1 MFCYKYKLVPANKKS
16 PIDYTLYKDSI
27 ELAIE
32 TANNGSVFIRD
43 RKRIELIDIQP
54 QMINIYLYSIKQL
67 EHPARSLSA
76 LTRALTSY
84 SFVWKA
90 ELYSKKVF
98 NMIPISM
105 IETGDG
111 DKSGSEDM
119 TNEDILKTMIDLL
132 YQPVYGNYNDEQDRN
147 KAIEQIKE
155 ILQPYYKGEFNK
167 KEEENIKD
175 GEEFMYWA
183 HPEKF

>member
-32 TANNGSVFIRD
+32 TANHGSVFIRD
-43 RKRIELIDIQP
+43 RKKIELIDIQP
-54 QMINIYLYSIKQL
+54 QMINIYLHSVKKL

-105 IETGDG
+105 IEVSDA
-111 DKSGSEDM
+111 DDSKSEDM

-132 YQPVYGNYNDEQDRN
+132 YQPVYGNYNDEQDR
-147 KAIEQIKE
+147 KEAIGEIKK
-155 ILQPYYKGEFNK
+155 ILLPYYIGEKNK
-167 KEEENIKD
+167 DEDSKIKT

>member
-16 PIDYTLYKDSI
+16 PIDYTLYRESI

-43 RKRIELIDIQP
+43 RKKIELIDIQP
-54 QMINIYLYSIKQL
+54 QVINIYLHSVKQL

-105 IETGDG
+105 VEVAENDAST
-111 DKSGSEDM
+111 SEDM
-119 TNEDILKTMIDLL
+119 TNEDILKTMIDVL
-132 YQPVYGNYNDEQDRN
+132 YQPVYGNYNDERDRN
-147 KAIEQIKE
+147 EAIGKIKE
-155 ILQPYYKGEFNK
+155 ILLPYYKCQINGG
-167 KEEENIKD
+167 KENVPKE